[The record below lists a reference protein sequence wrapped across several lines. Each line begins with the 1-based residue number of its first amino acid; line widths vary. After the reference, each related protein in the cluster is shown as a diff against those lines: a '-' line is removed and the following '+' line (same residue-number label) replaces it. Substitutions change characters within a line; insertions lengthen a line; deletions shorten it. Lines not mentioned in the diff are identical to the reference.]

1 MSYLCITIIITTTI
15 LIVIIALSHCHHYNL
30 PLQRQL
36 SAERLLP
43 CLLCPSKEGGLESI
57 RYLEHLISALNCRLI
72 PVHNLLVSLYIAWS
86 PSSLLPY
93 LESPIRACSTEYA
106 LKLCVEAGDEM
117 AREAVTLYTLLN
129 QVHLVLLV
137 HLVHLVQLVLIVHLV
152 HLVHLGLLLHLVH
165 HIHPALN
172 QHEAA
177 VELALKI
184 DTDLAASCAAGKM
197 ARQPLPEET
206 SKKLWLKV
214 MMLRR
219 RMMRMIKMIRMK

>member
-1 MSYLCITIIITTTI
+1 MFFLSTLF
-15 LIVIIALSHCHHYNL
+15 IV
-30 PLQRQL
+30 
-36 SAERLLP
+36 RL
-43 CLLCPSKEGGLESI
+43 
-57 RYLEHLISALNCRLI
+57 
-72 PVHNLLVSLYIAWS
+72 
-86 PSSLLPY
+86 SLLF
-93 LESPIRACSTEYA
+93 
-106 LKLCVEAGDEM
+106 
-117 AREAVTLYTLLN
+117 
-129 QVHLVLLV
+129 
-137 HLVHLVQLVLIVHLV
+137 
-152 HLVHLGLLLHLVH
+152 HLVH